1 MTSENHEIIDTL
13 AGMRKTAEEAREAL
27 DAVSADL
34 GEQGRPEGDRRCRYP
49 ARSGR
54 PPSRGVRRTL
64 PSPRCRG
71 VALPGVLRGPG
82 PYNELSCADS
92 YPGGRRSL

>member
-34 GEQGRPEGDRRCRYP
+34 GEQGRPEGIDDAATLRDLA
-49 ARSGR
+49 ARLVGE
-54 PPSRGVRRTL
+54 
-64 PSPRCRG
+64 
-71 VALPGVLRGPG
+71 
-82 PYNELSCADS
+82 YEELYRLLDAEE
-92 YPGGRRSL
+92 